1 MVEGTGAIERDDT
14 DVNVAPVAVFLVE
27 DHVVLRQS
35 LALVVDG
42 EDDLQVVGEAERM
55 TQARFRIRA
64 TRPDVVVLD
73 VHLPDGN
80 GLDLC
85 ASIRRE
91 LPSTRVVV
99 LTGDASSAVAE
110 DAVAA
115 GADALVLKHVGCD
128 RLLDELRHV
137 TGRTPRSADTRVV
150 QPRRSSHRSP
160 EQSAVARLTDQERQ
174 VLELV
179 ADGLSNRQVAARL
192 FLAEKTVKNYMT
204 SVMRKLGVPSRTAA
218 ALIATRARF
227 ARERCAPVAAEGQDP
242 VCFVLERSASRSSA
256 PGHRDAV

>member
-1 MVEGTGAIERDDT
+1 MIDLTGTDPDGR
-14 DVNVAPVAVFLVE
+14 PVAVFLVE

-42 EDDLQVVGEAERM
+42 EDDLQVVGEAERV

-73 VHLPDGN
+73 VHLPDGS

-85 ASIRRE
+85 ATIRRE
-91 LPSTRVVV
+91 LPSTRIVV
-99 LTGDASSAVAE
+99 LTGDAAPAVA
-110 DAVAA
+110 DAAVEA

-137 TGRTPRSADTRVV
+137 TGRAPRSGDTRVV
-150 QPRRSSHRSP
+150 RPHRSPRRSP
-160 EQSAVARLTDQERQ
+160 EQSAIARLTDQERQ
-174 VLELV
+174 VLDLV
-179 ADGLSNRQVAARL
+179 ADGRSNREVAAQL

-204 SVMRKLGVPSRTAA
+204 SIMRKLDVPSRTAA
-218 ALIATRARF
+218 ALVATRARF
-227 ARERCAPVAAEGQDP
+227 TREQCAPVAEDGQDP
-242 VCFVLERSASRSSA
+242 VCFVLERTGSGPSV
-256 PGHRDAV
+256 PGNRDAV

>member
-1 MVEGTGAIERDDT
+1 MVDPHR
-14 DVNVAPVAVFLVE
+14 APVTGEPLAVFLVE

-55 TQARFRIRA
+55 VQARFRIRA

-73 VHLPDGN
+73 VHLPDGS

-85 ASIRRE
+85 ATIRRE

-99 LTGDASSAVAE
+99 LTGDASSAVA
-110 DAVAA
+110 DGAVAA

-137 TGRTPRSADTRVV
+137 TGRPSRSVDTRVV
-150 QPRRSSHRSP
+150 QPRRSRVRSP
-160 EQSAVARLTDQERQ
+160 EQSAIARLTDQERL
-174 VLELV
+174 VLDLV
-179 ADGLSNRQVAARL
+179 ADGLSNRQVAALL

-204 SVMRKLGVPSRTAA
+204 SIMRKLDVPSRTAA
-218 ALIATRARF
+218 ALVATRARF
-227 ARERCAPVAAEGQDP
+227 TREQCAPVAEDGQDP
-242 VCFVLERSASRSSA
+242 VCFVLERTGSGPSV

>member
-1 MVEGTGAIERDDT
+1 VIDLTGSDT
-14 DVNVAPVAVFLVE
+14 DLRPVAVFLVE
-27 DHVVLRQS
+27 DHIVLRQS

-42 EDDLQVVGEAERM
+42 EDDLEVVGEAERV
-55 TQARFRIRA
+55 TQARFRIGA

-73 VHLPDGN
+73 VHLPDGS

-85 ASIRRE
+85 ATIRRE

-99 LTGDASSAVAE
+99 LTGDAAPAVT
-110 DAVAA
+110 DAAVEA

-137 TGRTPRSADTRVV
+137 AGRPSRSVDTRVV
-150 QPRRSSHRSP
+150 QPRRQPTRSP
-160 EQSAVARLTDQERQ
+160 EQSAITRLTDQERH
-174 VLELV
+174 VLDLI

-204 SVMRKLGVPSRTAA
+204 SIMRKLDVPSRTAA
-218 ALIATRARF
+218 ALLATRARV
-227 ARERCAPVAAEGQDP
+227 AREQCTPVARDGQDP
-242 VCFVLERSASRSSA
+242 VCFVLERSVPGTVAPDPSA